1 MFKNAYEG
9 VKRIY
14 KAEILALIGSILLL
28 IGSIISAFGLRTGE
42 NTASGEGLLVGGGLL
57 VIAAAVLMII
67 AAIMNIVGVSRA
79 LKDESA
85 FKNALI
91 ALLCGI
97 AANILVSAFSNNLT
111 INNIGKAMVNVTEI
125 LASYYICTGIINLAG
140 HLGDS
145 DVSARGTKVRSILMG
160 IWIASAVLNVLA
172 TLFGTNETMKV
183 VIGVIAIVTGIISIV
198 AYFLYIGLLG
208 RAKDMLAK

>member
-1 MFKNAYEG
+1 
-9 VKRIY
+9 
-14 KAEILALIGSILLL
+14 
-28 IGSIISAFGLRTGE
+28 
-42 NTASGEGLLVGGGLL
+42 

-97 AANILVSAFSNNLT
+97 AANILVSAFSNNPT

-183 VIGVIAIVTGIISIV
+183 VIGIIAIVTGIISIV

>member
-14 KAEILALIGSILLL
+14 KAEILALIGSVLLL

-57 VIAAAVLMII
+57 VNAAAILMII

-97 AANILVSAFSNNLT
+97 AANILVSAFSNNPT

-183 VIGVIAIVTGIISIV
+183 VIGIIAIVTGIISIV